1 MNCGMIVLG
10 DLMKNIKDYIM
21 YVILIALFG
30 QVYFYPFSSDFRFS
44 LSVIF
49 LIIILFYAE
58 RVDPL
63 LLSVTSGFMIVTI
76 RSIPLVFQST
86 GFDLSEM
93 ITLHGP
99 AFIYYLVF
107 GILFKLFNIR
117 ERVNKNYY
125 NIALIIIVDSLSN
138 IVELLLREGRIT
150 MEFDLM
156 ILAIVLVALLRTI
169 LISVLVYALEINKI
183 KHQKE
188 KFKDLIFINA
198 GLNSEIFYLEKSTID
213 IEHAMEISYKLYE
226 EINDEKIKERALE
239 LSKNI
244 HEIKKDYKRVIDG
257 INFNIE
263 KSLRYQMDF
272 EELITIIK
280 ENSKKQVF
288 QSDKK
293 IKLIFKNK
301 DNFIVHHYYSLITVI
316 NNLIINAIDA
326 IEDQGQITCSEFS
339 DDQCIYIKIEDN
351 GIGIPKEEIDV
362 IFEPGFTTKFNMETG
377 EMSSGIGLIHVK
389 NIVENVFEGQ
399 IKVTSTVGEE
409 TIFLIKI
416 QKYKMEE

>member
-1 MNCGMIVLG
+1 MNCGMIILG
-10 DLMKNIKDYIM
+10 DKMKNIKDHII

-30 QVYFYPFSSDFRFS
+30 QVYFHPFSSDFRFS

-63 LLSVTSGFMIVTI
+63 LLSATAGFMIVMI
-76 RSIPLVFQST
+76 RSLPLLFQSS
-86 GFDLSEM
+86 GFELSEM
-93 ITLHGP
+93 LILHGP
-99 AFIYYLVF
+99 AFVYYLVF
-107 GILFKLFNIR
+107 GVLFRLFKIR
-117 ERVNKNYY
+117 QRVKKNYY
-125 NIALIIIVDSLSN
+125 NIALIIVVDSLSN
-138 IVELLLREGRIT
+138 IVELLLRERSIT

-183 KHQKE
+183 KNQKE

-226 EINDEKIKERALE
+226 EIKDEKIKERALE

-257 INFNIE
+257 INYNIE

-272 EELITIIK
+272 EELINIIK

-288 QSDKK
+288 QSGKK
-293 IKLIFKNK
+293 IKISFKNK
-301 DNFIVHHYYSLITVI
+301 NNFIVHHYYSLITVI

-326 IEDQGQITCSEFS
+326 IEDQGQIVCSEFS
-339 DDQCIYIKIEDN
+339 DEENVYIKIEDN
-351 GIGIPKEEIDV
+351 GIGIPKEDIDV
-362 IFEPGFTTKFNMETG
+362 IFQPGFTTKFNKETG

-389 NIVENVFEGQ
+389 NIVENVFEGE
-399 IKVTSTVGEE
+399 ISVRSTVDKK
-409 TIFLIKI
+409 TAFLIKI
-416 QKYKMEE
+416 KKYKMEE

>member
-1 MNCGMIVLG
+1 
-10 DLMKNIKDYIM
+10 MKNIKDYII

-49 LIIILFYAE
+49 LILILFYAE
-58 RVDPL
+58 RIDPL
-63 LLSVTSGFMIVTI
+63 ILSVTSGFMIVVI
-76 RSIPLVFQST
+76 RSLPILFQNAGTNTYQILVS
-86 GFDLSEM
+86 
-93 ITLHGP
+93 HGP
-99 AFIYYLVF
+99 AFIYYLIF
-107 GILFKLFNIR
+107 GILFKLLNIR
-117 ERVNKNYY
+117 ERVKSNYY
-125 NIALIIIVDSLSN
+125 NIALIIIADSASN
-138 IVELLLREGRIT
+138 IVELIIREGKIT
-150 MEFDLM
+150 SEFDLM
-156 ILAIVLVALLRTI
+156 ILAIVLVALFRTI

-226 EINDEKIKERALE
+226 EINDEKIKEKALE

-257 INFNIE
+257 INYNIK

-272 EELITIIK
+272 EELIDIIR
-280 ENSKKQVF
+280 ENSRKQVF
-288 QSDKK
+288 QSGKN

-301 DNFIVHHYYSLITVI
+301 DNFIVQHYYSLITVI

-326 IEDQGQITCSEFS
+326 INEKGEIVCSEFS
-339 DDQCIYIKIEDN
+339 DDKYIYIKIEDN
-351 GIGIPKEEIDV
+351 GIGIPKEDIGV
-362 IFEPGFTTKFNMETG
+362 IFKPGFTTKFNEETG

-389 NIVENVFEGQ
+389 NIVENIFEGE
-399 IKVTSTVGEE
+399 INVTSIDRER

-416 QKYKMEE
+416 RKYKMED